1 MKKIFRFAGMGALLA
16 LFLAVGSTV
25 GFAQDPCEDYDGFGA
40 LDAKIRGNYQ
50 SIKTLPTAIEAGKQ
64 YLEKYGSCDVTKDFV
79 VWLKP
84 LIPQWEKQVADKA
97 KEEER
102 SAILARYDAA
112 VESSNW
118 DAAYAAGNEFTS
130 KFPNDEVLIN
140 VIIPLG
146 QIGLL
151 ESAPPKKNFKYNS
164 DTLRYSDMAL
174 AKLQNGIKSTKPSGE
189 FGAFQFQ
196 GKREDVIGN
205 LIYSKAYIKYWA
217 QGNKK
222 AGIED
227 YYQLTSLPGIQ
238 KSNPLVYETIG
249 GYYYEDVTRI
259 VDELKTL
266 IEQLRTIED
275 EEARV
280 AKDKEILAK
289 EALLKGYAE
298 RAIDAYARAY
308 SVTKNDAATKAY
320 RDGLYNTLKGLYN
333 VRFGRETGLDAYLAT
348 TTAKPMPNPTSDVDP
363 INEVKETE
371 TPANTTTGSVSRP

>member
-25 GFAQDPCEDYDGFGA
+25 GFAQNPCEDYDGFGA
-40 LDAKIRGNYQ
+40 LDAKIRENYG
-50 SIKTLPTAIEAGKQ
+50 SVKTLPVAIEAGKQ
-64 YLEKYGSCDVTKDFV
+64 YLEKYGACEVTKDFV
-79 VWLKP
+79 DWLKP
-84 LIPQWEKQVADKA
+84 QIPAWEKQVADEKIRV
-97 KEEER
+97 ER

-112 VESSNW
+112 VQSSNW
-118 DAAYAAGNEFTS
+118 DAAYTAGNEFTS

-151 ESAPPKKNFKYNS
+151 ESAPPKKNFKFNS
-164 DTLRYSDMAL
+164 DTLRYADMAL

-196 GKREDVIGN
+196 GKREDVIGS
-205 LIYSKAYIKYWA
+205 LIYTKAYIKYWA

-222 AGIED
+222 AGIEE
-227 YYQLTSLPGIQ
+227 YFKLTSLPGVQ
-238 KSNPLVYETIG
+238 KTNPLIYETIG

-259 VDELKTL
+259 VDELKVL

-275 EEARV
+275 EEGRV
-280 AKDKEILAK
+280 AKNKEIVAK

-308 SVTKNDAATKAY
+308 SVTKNDAATKVY
-320 RDGLYNTLKGLYN
+320 RDGLYTTLKGLYN
-333 VRFGRETGLDAYLAT
+333 VRFERETGLDAYIAT
-348 TTAKPMPNPTSDVDP
+348 ATAKPMPNPTTDVDP
-363 INEVKETE
+363 VEETE
-371 TPANTTTGSVSRP
+371 TPSTTTTGSVSRP